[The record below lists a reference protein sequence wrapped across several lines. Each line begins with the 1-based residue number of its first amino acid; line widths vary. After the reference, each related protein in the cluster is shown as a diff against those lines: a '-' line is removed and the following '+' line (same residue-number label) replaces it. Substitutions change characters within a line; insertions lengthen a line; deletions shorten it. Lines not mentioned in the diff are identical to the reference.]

1 MLHGTLLGYSYPPL
15 LNLRQYS
22 GLKGAVMGKKLT
34 LKEVEE
40 LLDQN
45 KDRIEEAVREGE
57 KSRKGADGC
66 GYYDLDDEE
75 LHTKP

>member
-1 MLHGTLLGYSYPPL
+1 
-15 LNLRQYS
+15 
-22 GLKGAVMGKKLT
+22 MGKKLT